1 MILFLISRYKT
12 SSTLRTISRYVP
24 RSRPFSSP
32 PSVPQ
37 INDKPNI
44 NNNTNTVENND
55 TPKQSLKSSNTT
67 SSSYKSINKV
77 EFIKSEVRI
86 SDIVEYYASSFR
98 RHSEEESSCL
108 CPFHDDTNPSLHIR
122 DDWGYYHCFAC
133 GAHGNV
139 FDYVRKTQNVSFPG
153 AIAAILQIHE
163 NRDQSLSNT
172 TYTLPKSSTINSH
185 NTTKVKAATRA
196 HTQTEPSLRPLPTL
210 RSSRRMIE
218 EARLALDPQIVLS
231 ILASSQE
238 YFTAH
243 LHSVSNTSH
252 YHSNELI
259 NRLDLTLPKRIVHRI

>member
-12 SSTLRTISRYVP
+12 SSTHRTISRYVP

-37 INDKPNI
+37 INDKANI
-44 NNNTNTVENND
+44 KNNTNTVENSD
-55 TPKQSLKSSNTT
+55 TPKQYLSSPYSTS

-77 EFIKSEVRI
+77 EFIKSKVRL
-86 SDIVEYYASSFR
+86 SDIVEYYATSFR

-133 GAHGNV
+133 GAHGNI

-163 NRDQSLSNT
+163 NRDQSLMNT
-172 TYTLPKSSTINSH
+172 MYTLPKSSTIHSYNA
-185 NTTKVKAATRA
+185 TKVKTTSSRA
-196 HTQTEPSLRPLPTL
+196 QTVAQPSLRPLPTL
-210 RSSRRMIE
+210 SSSKRVIE
-218 EARLALDPQIVLS
+218 EARLALDPHIVLS
-231 ILASSQE
+231 ILAASQE

-243 LHSVSNTSH
+243 LHSVSDNLSP
-252 YHSNELI
+252 L
-259 NRLDLTLPKRIVHRI
+259 

>member
-1 MILFLISRYKT
+1 MKITVVMILFLISRYKI

-37 INDKPNI
+37 INDKANI

-55 TPKQSLKSSNTT
+55 MPRQSLSSANDT

-77 EFIKSEVRI
+77 EFIKSEVRL

-133 GAHGNV
+133 GAHGNI

-163 NRDQSLSNT
+163 NRDQSLNNT
-172 TYTLPKSSTINSH
+172 MYSSSKASTIHSYNA
-185 NTTKVKAATRA
+185 TKVKISSSRA
-196 HTQTEPSLRPLPTL
+196 QTVAQPSLRPLPSL
-210 RSSRRMIE
+210 RSSRRVIE
-218 EARLALDPQIVLS
+218 EARLALDPKIVLS
-231 ILASSQE
+231 ILSASQE

-243 LHSVSNTSH
+243 LHSVSDSLVPH
-252 YHSNELI
+252 
-259 NRLDLTLPKRIVHRI
+259 